1 MMGERVQAQFIK
13 KEENGGVR
21 RESGPKK
28 GKQATGYNNNNGV
41 IIQPPLNELDLID
54 GLISKAK
61 HDHM

>member
-28 GKQATGYNNNNGV
+28 GK
-41 IIQPPLNELDLID
+41 
-54 GLISKAK
+54 
-61 HDHM
+61 